1 LAVDVLNLS
10 LVGWLFAV
18 GSGLALGFGIWITIG
33 LHQSGEQVRRHL
45 AARALDDSLLFGIW
59 ILGAAGGI
67 GVLLE
72 KSWSL
77 WVLELFCWTL
87 VILVLLSAWSRWRA
101 APAPRAMLAVSLA
114 LFVVP
119 LIAVCVATIVTLRGE
134 TALRVLSG

>member
-1 LAVDVLNLS
+1 MDVLNLA

-18 GSGLALGFGIWITIG
+18 GSGLALGLGIWIIIG
-33 LHQSGEQVRRHL
+33 LHQSGEDVRRHL

-59 ILGAAGGI
+59 ILGIAGGI

-72 KSWSL
+72 KSWSR

-87 VILVLLSAWSRWRA
+87 MILVLLSAWSRWRA
-101 APAPRAMLAVSLA
+101 APAPRGMLAVSLA

-119 LIAVCVATIVTLRGE
+119 LIAVCVATIATLRGE
-134 TALRVLSG
+134 TALRVLVG